1 MTNNNKTDINNN
13 IQQQNSNL
21 NYEMTVI
28 SSDNNRFT
36 ICDGG
41 VKIYNQLPIGIYKIE
56 YSDKGGFALTRYK
69 DFFLNEHKIKV
80 YGNYMEKVD
89 KIIHIYTNINKN
101 LGVIFTGSKGL
112 GKTLISKILCLKILH
127 LGYPCIIVDG
137 YKNGIVDFIS
147 SIKQSCVLLFD
158 EFDKNFS
165 TRNTFSSSN
174 SDRDIFDE
182 NDHDS
187 DQYSSAY
194 SSQDIQQQFL
204 SLFDG
209 LDTGHKLFVV
219 TCNSLRNMN
228 KFFINR
234 PGRFH
239 FNIQFYHPTVDDIA
253 EYLDDNVLEQYKNQ
267 IEDVIKFAGKVNLNY
282 DSLRAI
288 VFEINLGYKFKDF
301 IKDLNI
307 IKTTPDHFRIKAK
320 INGKIYTNILRQF
333 DLLSSHTY
341 CINVLSTED
350 NTLDNRN
357 NRVFIKED
365 DTLQL
370 LFNTKDIK
378 VRKDLRD
385 NFYINPKDVMVL
397 NPNEQYYTDYAEDTT
412 TAPISSIPF
421 PGSNNKSVSSKN
433 NPTTSNNY
441 NIEWV
446 EFVKINSSS
455 EIRFDI

>member
-1 MTNNNKTDINNN
+1 MINKNETNTNNN

-41 VKIYNQLPIGIYKIE
+41 VKIYNQLPIGIYKID
-56 YSDKGGFALTRYK
+56 YSDKGGFALTRCK
-69 DFFLNEHKIKV
+69 DFFLNEHKIKI
-80 YGNYMEKVD
+80 YGNYMEKID

-112 GKTLISKILCLKILH
+112 GKTLISKILCLKVLH

-165 TRNTFSSSN
+165 TRNAFSSLT
-174 SDRDIFDE
+174 SDRNTFEE

-187 DQYSSAY
+187 NQYSAAY
-194 SSQDIQQQFL
+194 SSQDIQQEFL

-209 LDTGHKLFVV
+209 LDTGHRLFIV
-219 TCNSLRNMN
+219 TCNSLKNMN

-239 FNIQFYHPTVDDIA
+239 FNIQFYYPTVDDVA

-267 IEDVIKFAGKVNLNY
+267 IEDVLQFAGKVNLNY

-307 IKTTPDHFRIKAK
+307 VKTTPDHFRIKAK

-341 CINVLSTED
+341 CVNLLSEED
-350 NTLDNRN
+350 STLDNRN
-357 NRVFIKED
+357 NNVFIKEA
-365 DTLQL
+365 DTLEL
-370 LFNTKDIK
+370 IFNTKDIK

-385 NFYINPKDVMVL
+385 SFYINPKDVMILDPV
-397 NPNEQYYTDYAEDTT
+397 EQHHANRARNATS
-412 TAPISSIPF
+412 PISSIIPF
-421 PGSNNKSVSSKN
+421 PGPNNKLASSKDDS
-433 NPTTSNNY
+433 TTSNNY

-455 EIRFDI
+455 EIRF